1 MGSKPDYINFSYRFR
16 GTGHGHWGKFP
27 SMRNVC
33 SMISILVGE
42 KNSQIKGE
50 AETINVSALYP
61 KGSHETNAKLLIL
74 KADCQDCEA
83 VH

>member
-1 MGSKPDYINFSYRFR
+1 
-16 GTGHGHWGKFP
+16 
-27 SMRNVC
+27 
-33 SMISILVGE
+33 MISILVGE